1 MTVNWHDPARVLADL
16 VVLIKLTHFMGGVY
30 IWEFVLNLDFEY
42 SILMGKRKLTWTS
55 PLYLGCRW
63 SSLSLITVQFLGFD
77 TSHKINCQAVTV
89 MTFVS
94 AYLTLLFASALIALR
109 ITALWE
115 HNKSV
120 IAIAFTS
127 WLSNFVIYVYSTVKS
142 RGGWTGSVCVIQDTF
157 RTNISTFSTLAMD
170 FLFLTL
176 LLVGL
181 LRWKVRSGGIF
192 QFMYAQGLAWVLVVA
207 LAEIPPAV
215 FIALELNDPFNMMF
229 QVVGLSM
236 MSIGASRTYRG
247 LVDYPFSNRP
257 TFETAAT
264 NQLRE
269 PQSSPFGFSKQQN
282 CLGEGTQSAGG
293 AKEYAHALSPDIP

>member
-142 RGGWTGSVCVIQDTF
+142 RGGWTGSHFLHTCYG
-157 RTNISTFSTLAMD
+157 L
-170 FLFLTL
+170 LFLTL

-282 CLGEGTQSAGG
+282 YLGEGTQSAGG